1 MSKAPQG
8 RATRPGAPRRRRGP
22 SPRTA
27 CPAVIVSAVVIMEH
41 APQIQALLLHF
52 KVRPDDVDDLLQE
65 VLAGAWRSMKEGRF
79 RPSPHRPLA
88 EALPGWLYGVVW
100 RYVSH
105 YRQKA
110 WRRNEIPVRQPRA
123 RLGRETSSLEERYA
137 AWELLQG
144 LDRLPRWESEI
155 LVLHYADGYDT
166 QELSSLTKVG
176 PRAVRLRIA
185 KARRDFLEE
194 VQR

>member
-1 MSKAPQG
+1 MSNASQG
-8 RATRPGAPRRRRGP
+8 RATRPRAQRQRRRP

-27 CPAVIVSAVVIMEH
+27 CPAVIVSAVAMMEH
-41 APQIQALLLHF
+41 APQIRALLLHF
-52 KVRPDDVDDLLQE
+52 KVKPDDVDDLLQE
-65 VLAGAWRSMKEGRF
+65 VLAGAWRSMKQGRF

-88 EALPGWLYGVVW
+88 EALAGWLYGVVW

-123 RLGRETSSLEERYA
+123 LLGRETSSLEERFA
-137 AWELLQG
+137 AWEQLQS